1 MAALCSQTLLL
12 HALCGEEGK
21 HAAFNTF
28 LAPGGQKKK
37 PLKVKM
43 REEELL
49 PPAAGHTGFAAVD
62 PGSLQFLPFYI
73 NSYKSHPFLC
83 PHCVRKAPLKI
94 LLQGST
100 VPEMLEGGEFS
111 AEKQKRQPPSVG
123 YESLK

>member
-1 MAALCSQTLLL
+1 
-12 HALCGEEGK
+12 
-21 HAAFNTF
+21 
-28 LAPGGQKKK
+28 
-37 PLKVKM
+37 M

-62 PGSLQFLPFYI
+62 LGSLQFLPFYI